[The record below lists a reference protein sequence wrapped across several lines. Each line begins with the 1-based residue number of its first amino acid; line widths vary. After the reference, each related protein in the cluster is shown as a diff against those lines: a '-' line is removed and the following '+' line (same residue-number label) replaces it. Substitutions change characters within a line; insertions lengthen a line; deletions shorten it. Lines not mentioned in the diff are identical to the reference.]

1 MSMTDALSLTIINL
15 CMAVSYT
22 DPVISMDL
30 LRTVLQPSFN
40 DDILAVFKKYMKV
53 SGHCVCII
61 MRENET

>member
-1 MSMTDALSLTIINL
+1 MVIRVCGA
-15 CMAVSYT
+15 ASYT

-53 SGHCVCII
+53 SVHSVSLSHDKGD
-61 MRENET
+61 R